1 MKKTGNREVKGI
13 FLIIALIFLLFLVY
27 PVIRLLVKSFW
38 GADGATIDF
47 YVSVLSG
54 KGFLKALG
62 NSFLVAGSS
71 ALITTMIA
79 FLMAYTIHY
88 TNVPKPVKILI
99 RGVAVLPML
108 LPTLTYGFAIIYSFG
123 KQPVNWQ
130 FVAAYRIGSFMIEP
144 LRYLTECYKKAE
156 KSLQNRDI

>member
-54 KGFLKALG
+54 KGFLK
-62 NSFLVAGSS
+62 V
-71 ALITTMIA
+71 IA
-79 FLMAYTIHY
+79 FW
-88 TNVPKPVKILI
+88 
-99 RGVAVLPML
+99 
-108 LPTLTYGFAIIYSFG
+108 
-123 KQPVNWQ
+123 WQ
-130 FVAAYRIGSFMIEP
+130 EAAH
-144 LRYLTECYKKAE
+144 
-156 KSLQNRDI
+156 

>member
-27 PVIRLLVKSFW
+27 PIIRLLVKSFW

-71 ALITTMIA
+71 ALITTM
-79 FLMAYTIHY
+79 MHT
-88 TNVPKPVKILI
+88 PS
-99 RGVAVLPML
+99 
-108 LPTLTYGFAIIYSFG
+108 II
-123 KQPVNWQ
+123 QM
-130 FVAAYRIGSFMIEP
+130 YR
-144 LRYLTECYKKAE
+144 
-156 KSLQNRDI
+156 NR

>member
-54 KGFLKALG
+54 KGFL
-62 NSFLVAGSS
+62 
-71 ALITTMIA
+71 
-79 FLMAYTIHY
+79 
-88 TNVPKPVKILI
+88 
-99 RGVAVLPML
+99 
-108 LPTLTYGFAIIYSFG
+108 
-123 KQPVNWQ
+123 
-130 FVAAYRIGSFMIEP
+130 FVASPLSTTAKDSVSVKFPSSGS
-144 LRYLTECYKKAE
+144 T
-156 KSLQNRDI
+156 